1 MAPLTNDYQS
11 FENMNTSFVSSSLKT
26 NQNNNNN
33 NNYIDDNIDD
43 NELKVLEASKSVTS
57 MRTIVKNYSNSPIT
71 ILNPRASNHSLKDA
85 TLLSKKQNKKSN
97 KNNNNN
103 NNNYDD
109 SDPSL
114 ITYNSSKH
122 TSKKRTSAAADS
134 HITPPF
140 TPTSQLTGM
149 MSANQLHHYHNHNR
163 QSQQTNN
170 TATTMTNNLNSTS
183 IQHSIQLQQSSIHQ
197 TNTPIAGGGGGGGE
211 AGSSLSYNRST
222 PSYQTTASTFDPTL
236 ITPYGGYNNTY
247 TSQKTHSS
255 IPFSTENS
263 MMVQPNYFTNTNVN
277 GSGNGGGGSAAAGG
291 AALNQ
296 NNSNSFMQFNNKDP
310 NNPKDFSYMLF
321 NIKVFRTPKEQS

>member
-26 NQNNNNN
+26 NQNNNNNNN

-149 MSANQLHHYHNHNR
+149 MSANQLHHYHNNR

-183 IQHSIQLQQSSIHQ
+183 IQHSIKLQQSSIHQ
-197 TNTPIAGGGGGGGE
+197 TNTPIAGGGE
-211 AGSSLSYNRST
+211 AGSSYNRST

-277 GSGNGGGGSAAAGG
+277 GSGGGSVAAAAAGATG

-296 NNSNSFMQFNNKDP
+296 NNNNSFMQFNNKDP